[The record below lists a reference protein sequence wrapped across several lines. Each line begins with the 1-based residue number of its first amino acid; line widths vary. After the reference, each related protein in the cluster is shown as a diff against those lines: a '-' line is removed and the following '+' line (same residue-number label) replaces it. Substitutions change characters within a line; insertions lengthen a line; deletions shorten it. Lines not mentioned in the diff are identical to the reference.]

1 MVDMLPQADHYIVRD
16 TLTQATLRDMIPQW
30 RRRLDEEQY
39 VQTILIV
46 LVQVLQGLNHLY
58 RNGVTHRDISPDT
71 ILVEERKEGCLIK
84 IGGFHYALHH
94 PGPVTATTFI
104 YAFNELHWLGG
115 CDACLPPEIMD
126 TQDHAQTLNYAHT
139 DCFAVGCLIYELMTG
154 ENPFEQDSHLVY
166 TSYHDNNLPPFPQRS
181 QGALNLHRLAVMLV
195 RRETSRRL
203 SIQDALVLMSA
214 MLWLPAHWLLHLV
227 TSSEVYG
234 ELLMSKANMLAQL
247 ASRKNGE
254 AVVIE
259 QCLRAQFLSSSS
271 ATDIVRTIAVFTV

>member
-1 MVDMLPQADHYIVRD
+1 MRD
-16 TLTQATLRDMIPQW
+16 SLKPVTLRDITPVW

-39 VQTILIV
+39 VHTILIV
-46 LVQVLQGLNHLY
+46 LVQVLQGLSHLY
-58 RNGVTHRDISPDT
+58 SNGVTHRDISPDT
-71 ILVEERKEGCLIK
+71 ILVDERKEGCLVQ
-84 IGGFHYALHH
+84 IGGFNYALHH

-104 YAFNELHWLGG
+104 YAFNELQWLGG

-126 TQDHAQTLNYAHT
+126 TQDHAQTLNYGHT

-154 ENPFEQDSHLVY
+154 ENPFEQDSHLVF
-166 TSYHDNNLPPFPQRS
+166 TSYRDNNLPPFPQRS
-181 QGALNLHRLAVMLV
+181 QGALNLHRLAAMLV

-203 SIQDALVLMSA
+203 SVQDALVLVSA

-234 ELLMSKANMLAQL
+234 ELLINKANTLAQL

-254 AVVIE
+254 TVSIE
-259 QCLRAQFLSSSS
+259 QCLKAQFLSSCS
-271 ATDIVRTIAVFTV
+271 ANDIVRTIAVFTI